1 MSLQFSLSGADSAE
15 KTKLYDVII
24 IGSGPAGLSA
34 ALYASRAHLETLVI
48 TGNEIGGQVAT
59 TWEVDNYPGFPEG
72 LTGPELVER
81 MQKQAERFGAAIEM
95 DVVSEVDLSKRPFTL
110 TGYNGEYKTRAL
122 IITTGASP
130 RRLGVP
136 GEERLIGRGVSFCAT
151 CDGWFF
157 EGKEVV
163 VIGGGDSALE
173 EALFL
178 TKYASKVTIIH
189 RRDELRAG
197 PGMQKRAFA
206 NEKIAF
212 IWDTVVEEVLGE
224 KIVEALKLR
233 NVKTGEISEF
243 TTSGVFVFIGHT
255 PNTKLFQGM
264 LDMDDHGYIQTNMR
278 LHTTIEGV
286 WVAGEAGD
294 PHHRQVITSAGMGA
308 AAAIGAQR
316 WLDSLDE

>member
-1 MSLQFSLSGADSAE
+1 MSLQFSLSGAESAE
-15 KTKLYDVII
+15 TSKLYDVIV

-34 ALYASRAHLETLVI
+34 ALYASRAHLDTLVI

-81 MQKQAERFGAAIEM
+81 MQKQAERFGAAVEM
-95 DVVSEVDLSKRPFTL
+95 DVISQVDLSKRPFTL

-122 IITTGASP
+122 IVTTGASP

-136 GEERLIGRGVSFCAT
+136 GEERMIGRGVSFCAT

-157 EGKEVV
+157 EGKEVAV
-163 VIGGGDSALE
+163 VGGGDSALE

-212 IWDTVVEEVLGE
+212 IWDTVVDEVLGE
-224 KIVEALKLR
+224 KTVEALKLQ
-233 NVKTGEISEF
+233 NVKTGEITEF
-243 TTSGVFVFIGHT
+243 PITGVFCLYRPHAQLPSCSKANWIW
-255 PNTKLFQGM
+255 
-264 LDMDDHGYIQTNMR
+264 
-278 LHTTIEGV
+278 TI
-286 WVAGEAGD
+286 
-294 PHHRQVITSAGMGA
+294 T
-308 AAAIGAQR
+308 AISKPTCTCAPI
-316 WLDSLDE
+316 

>member
-1 MSLQFSLSGADSAE
+1 M
-15 KTKLYDVII
+15 
-24 IGSGPAGLSA
+24 
-34 ALYASRAHLETLVI
+34 
-48 TGNEIGGQVAT
+48 
-59 TWEVDNYPGFPEG
+59 
-72 LTGPELVER
+72 
-81 MQKQAERFGAAIEM
+81 
-95 DVVSEVDLSKRPFTL
+95 
-110 TGYNGEYKTRAL
+110 
-122 IITTGASP
+122 
-130 RRLGVP
+130 
-136 GEERLIGRGVSFCAT
+136 IGRGVSFCAT

-157 EGKEVV
+157 EGKEVAV
-163 VIGGGDSALE
+163 VGGGDSALE

-212 IWDTVVEEVLGE
+212 IWDTVVDEVLGE
-224 KIVEALKLR
+224 KTVEALKLQ
-233 NVKTGEISEF
+233 NVKTGEITEF
-243 TTSGVFVFIGHT
+243 PITGVFVFIGHT
-255 PNTKLFQGM
+255 PNTKLFEGQ
-264 LDMDDHGYIQTNMR
+264 LDMDDHGYIETNMHLR
-278 LHTTIEGV
+278 TNIEGV